1 VEKTQRAI
9 SNFMNRR
16 SDQITSNEPAL
27 VSRLGNSSSN
37 GNFGLVSF
45 SGQGNL
51 QYNNLAVAT
60 SLRQVIGSNQAKK
73 DRRRRELGQMM
84 PFGVQSASG
93 TTTPQ
98 SGFDVWI
105 TGK

>member
-1 VEKTQRAI
+1 
-9 SNFMNRR
+9 MNRR

-51 QYNNLAVAT
+51 QYNNLAIAT

-98 SGFDVWI
+98 TGFDVWI